1 MSRVGTTSLVS
12 TAFCCALVNGECCP
26 QPSRYRMSSY
36 MAELPVVR
44 ASGFRQSV
52 HFGFSGKPEGWVCSD
67 HELGAMW
74 RVFGPGLAA
83 KPKSRSDSLLMDV
96 SSLLASTRAAATC

>member
-1 MSRVGTTSLVS
+1 
-12 TAFCCALVNGECCP
+12 
-26 QPSRYRMSSY
+26 
-36 MAELPVVR
+36 MAELSAVR

-52 HFGFSGKPEGWVCSD
+52 QFDFSGKPEGWVCSD
-67 HELGAMW
+67 HALGAMW

-96 SSLLASTRAAATC
+96 SSLLASTHF